1 MPIEPHPRNRRAYLA
16 GIRHR
21 VLIRELLIQH
31 AYRTPL
37 GRPLSAKQIRAEL
50 ARRGIRLALSSVARH
65 IAAVRLEDELHALEA
80 EAGLG

>member
-1 MPIEPHPRNRRAYLA
+1 MPFEPHPRNRRAFAA

-21 VLIRELLIQH
+21 TLIREMLIQH

-37 GRPLSAKQIRAEL
+37 GRPLSAKMVRAEL
-50 ARRGIRLALSSVARH
+50 AKRGIRLALSSVARH

-80 EAGLG
+80 EAG